1 MVLLARA
8 TNNGYLNVFFLQEN
22 LRDGGGGGGRLFTVA
37 TGKRWIREKAEEHNF
52 NEKRGLETTVIGQLV
67 SSTWVIS
74 LGKEAKVVSLRTPL

>member
-22 LRDGGGGGGRLFTVA
+22 LRDGGWGVDVCLRWQQENVEY
-37 TGKRWIREKAEEHNF
+37 GKKAEEHNF